1 MTFIT
6 KVIFFI
12 FIFYQTM
19 RKILILFVLLFITD
33 IYAQNVL
40 PLKERAEFVNKLQK
54 DRLTNL
60 LPTLM
65 EKTGIDMWVLIAR
78 EYNEDP
84 IIKTMLPPTWLNA
97 RRTTIIVF
105 SLDSKSKKFESVAIA
120 RYAFGDNIPSIWNKE
135 KQPNQWEA
143 LKDYIVN
150 KNPKKIGINTSSYES
165 LADGLS
171 KYHYDQLYNVLPSKL
186 RNKIVSAEDLAIAW
200 IETRTEL
207 EMTVYSQLIEISSSI
222 IREAFSTKV
231 ITPGITTTDDVVWWM
246 REKVKKLGLDTWFH
260 PSVDVQ
266 RKDNSDLYA
275 FDGLSKFDI
284 IQPGDLVHCD
294 FGITYLTLNTDTQE
308 LAYVLKPRE
317 TSAPEYLINALKEG
331 NRVQDIFTNNFKQ
344 GATGNEILKQSLNQ
358 GKAEGLRPS
367 IYTHPLGTY
376 GHSAGT
382 TIGMWDSQNGVPYTG
397 DHPLQFNTS
406 YAIELNT
413 TVYIPEWKKDVRIML
428 EVPGFFDEDGFRY
441 IKGRQTKFILIGDT
455 QYGLTN

>member
-1 MTFIT
+1 
-6 KVIFFI
+6 
-12 FIFYQTM
+12 M
-19 RKILILFVLLFITD
+19 RKILILFTVLFVSNF
-33 IYAQNVL
+33 YAQDIL
-40 PLKERAEFVNKLQK
+40 PLKERANFINKLQK
-54 DRLTNL
+54 DRFNNL
-60 LPTLM
+60 LPDLM
-65 EKTGIDMWVLIAR
+65 DKTDIDMWVLITR

-97 RRTTIIVF
+97 RRTTILVF
-105 SLDSKSKKFESVAIA
+105 SLDKKTKEFDAVAIA

-135 KQPNQWEA
+135 EEPNQWEA
-143 LKDYIVN
+143 LKEYIIS
-150 KNPKKIGINTSSYES
+150 KNPNKIGINTSSYES

-171 KYHYDQLYNVLPSKL
+171 KYHYDQLYNVLPSNYRKKL
-186 RNKIVSAEDLAIAW
+186 VSAEDLSIAW
-200 IETRTEL
+200 IETRTDL
-207 EMTVYSQLIEISSSI
+207 EMTIFTQLVEISSSI

-246 REKVKKLGLDTWFH
+246 REKVSDLGLDTWFH

-266 RKDNSDLYA
+266 REDNSDLYA

-284 IQPGDLVHCD
+284 IQPGDLIHCD

-308 LAYVLKPRE
+308 LGYILKPGE
-317 TSAPEYLINALKEG
+317 VKAPDYLINALKEG

-344 GATGNEILKQSLNQ
+344 GVTGNEILKKSLAQ

-382 TIGMWDSQNGVPYTG
+382 TLGMWDSQGGVPFSGEY
-397 DHPLQFNTS
+397 PLQFNTS

-413 TVYIPEWKKDVRIML
+413 TVYLPEWKKDIRIML
-428 EVPGFFDEDGFRY
+428 EVPGFFGEDGFRY
-441 IKGRQTKFILIGDT
+441 IKGRQTEYILIGPK
-455 QYGLTN
+455 QEGLTD

>member
-1 MTFIT
+1 
-6 KVIFFI
+6 
-12 FIFYQTM
+12 M

-143 LKDYIVN
+143 LKDYIVS
-150 KNPKKIGINTSSYES
+150 KNPTKIGINTSSYES

-308 LAYVLKPRE
+308 LAYVLKPGE

-382 TIGMWDSQNGVPYTG
+382 TLGMWDSQNGVPYTG